1 MYDCIVF
8 DLDGTLTDPAVGIA
22 ASLNYSL
29 FHHNYPERTAAE
41 LSQYIGPPL
50 DQAFIHLTG
59 SSDQR
64 HIHSLV
70 AKYRERYS
78 TIGYAENRLYD
89 GIPPVLQ
96 SLAASGIKLGVC
108 TSKRADFAEKI
119 LALFHLRQHFAFVH
133 GGDIGITKDQQL
145 ASLLRDGL
153 VSARSIMVGDRAVDL
168 ASAHQNGLASAGVL
182 WGYGS
187 TAELSAENPRHLF
200 HSPSELLVLSA

>member
-8 DLDGTLTDPAVGIA
+8 DLDGTLTDPAAGIA
-22 ASLNYSL
+22 ASFNYSL
-29 FHHNYPERTAAE
+29 AHHGQPERSATD
-41 LSQYIGPPL
+41 LSQHIGPPL

-59 SSDQR
+59 SSDLRQ
-64 HIHSLV
+64 IISLV

-89 GIPPVLQ
+89 GIPSVLQ
-96 SLAASGIKLGVC
+96 ALAGSGIKLGVC

-119 LALFHLRQHFAFVH
+119 LALFHLRHHFAFVS
-133 GGDIGITKDQQL
+133 GGDIGVTKDQQL
-145 ASLLRDGL
+145 ASLLGDGL
-153 VSARSIMVGDRAVDL
+153 ISSQSIMVGDRAVDL

-187 TAELSAENPRHLF
+187 ATELSAENPRHLF
-200 HSPSELLVLSA
+200 RSPSELLALSA